1 MARGETT
8 QTKVHYKGSSEDFL
22 IFIDD
27 FETYKKWQSDKSVP
41 LAHFISSFKIFL
53 THGQGAQGTYDAA
66 SKAAL
71 ENEFGTSVDDEV
83 IKVILE
89 KGETQSTEF
98 PERQGPKNDN
108 KGPLISH

>member
-1 MARGETT
+1 MARGETQ
-8 QTKVHYKGSSEDFL
+8 QTKVYLKGSSEEFL

-27 FETYKKWQSDKSVP
+27 VEAYKKWQSDKSVP

-53 THGQGAQGTYDAA
+53 THGQGLQGTYDTA

-83 IKVILE
+83 IKQILE
-89 KGETQSTEF
+89 KGETQTSEM
-98 PERQGPKNDN
+98 PERQGTKNDS
-108 KGPLISH
+108 KGPMVAH

>member
-1 MARGETT
+1 MARGETQ
-8 QTKVHYKGSSEDFL
+8 QTKVYVKGSSEEFL

-27 FETYKKWQSDKSVP
+27 VEAYKKWQTDKSVP

-53 THGQGAQGTYDAA
+53 THGQGLQGTYDTA

-83 IKVILE
+83 IKQILE
-89 KGETQSTEF
+89 RGETQTSEM
-98 PERQGPKNDN
+98 PERQGTKNDS
-108 KGPLISH
+108 KGPMVAH